1 MNNYYLSGILA
12 LAVIG
17 VAAGS
22 FFVLSKNNV
31 FEINSLNTVDN
42 GEKKVFLQKNR
53 RKSRKTKK
61 SVKIT
66 TLNRKNH

>member
-42 GEKKVFLQKNR
+42 GEKKTFLQKNR

-61 SVKIT
+61 STKTT